1 MEKVFDWFLEEFLSL
16 KEKYVEKIVIVSME
30 AFLEKMKKYMY
41 KFLKELQE
49 KIFAEFLED
58 VLKKPVSKKILYEI
72 CWESLQ
78 GIPREF
84 SGGMPDEISGG
95 ISEETFK

>member
-30 AFLEKMKKYMY
+30 AFLEKMK
-41 KFLKELQE
+41 